1 MVASTVPDV
10 PADFNHARTAVRLL
24 QISERTQ
31 IVRRLKSGD
40 VEAVAVAASGKNN
53 EIHTAWFGWSAELVA
68 PTQVLAA
75 RLMTDLRNN
84 I

>member
-1 MVASTVPDV
+1 MSD
-10 PADFNHARTAVRLL
+10 DGKIVRLVPRRPTEPPAEAIEML
-24 QISERTQ
+24 EDIIS
-31 IVRRLKSGD
+31 RLKSGD
-40 VEAVAVAASGKNN
+40 VEAVAVVASGKNN